1 MSALRLLDSSWES
14 WTETSRRDELARS
27 LRYAVRNRSVKC
39 TTTDGLVIL
48 RGMRNPVSAPI
59 EARSDDDA
67 LYELLRSVGCTLP
80 AA

>member
-1 MSALRLLDSSWES
+1 
-14 WTETSRRDELARS
+14 
-27 LRYAVRNRSVKC
+27 
-39 TTTDGLVIL
+39 
-48 RGMRNPVSAPI
+48 MRNHVSAPI